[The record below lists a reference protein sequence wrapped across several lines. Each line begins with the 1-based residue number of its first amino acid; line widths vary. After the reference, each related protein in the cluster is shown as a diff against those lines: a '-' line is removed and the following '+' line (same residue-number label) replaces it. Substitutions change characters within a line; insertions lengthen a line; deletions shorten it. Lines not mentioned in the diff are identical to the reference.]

1 MNVTLRQIRYFIAVA
16 EAASVSSAARD
27 LSISQSAV
35 TTAIRELERSVGARL
50 LERSSS
56 GVSLTHE
63 GHLFLTHAKRILT
76 DVAEAGHAVR
86 ARPAPRRGALTI
98 GVTSLVA
105 GYYLAD
111 LLERYQR
118 AFPEVEIAVA
128 EDLHGFLE
136 HMLINGEIDVAILMV
151 NMLVDHGALG
161 AEILTRSPHRLW
173 LAADHPLC
181 AKAEAALREVAAA
194 PQITLVADGIDQ
206 IMAATWRRRRLNPQ
220 QRLRT
225 GSLEAVRSLV
235 AADFGLAVLPD
246 FVYRPWSLEFERVEA
261 RQIQE
266 ELPTVDI
273 GLVWRRGAV
282 LNWTAQEFIE
292 IARDQSRAK
301 ARTPAGRR

>member
-35 TTAIRELERSVGARL
+35 TTAIRDLERSLGARL

-86 ARPAPRRGALTI
+86 ARPAPRRGALAI

-151 NMLVDHGALG
+151 NMLADHAALG

-181 AKAEAALREVAAA
+181 AKPEAGLRDVAAA

-206 IMAATWRRRRLNPQ
+206 IMAAIWRRRRLNPQ

-282 LNWTAQEFIE
+282 LSWTAQEFIE
-292 IARDQSRAK
+292 VARDLSRAK
-301 ARTPAGRR
+301 ARIPAGRR